1 LRGFILGFRE
11 EFFYATGKFTPGE
24 KDTVAAGEAL
34 DPNIRAEPDDFPL
47 VPAARVRLAQAQPV
61 FDLQVR

>member
-1 LRGFILGFRE
+1 LGFWE
-11 EFFYATGKFTPGE
+11 QFFYTVGKLAPGE
-24 KDTVAAGEAL
+24 KDAVPAGEAL
-34 DPNIRAEPDDFPL
+34 NPDIRAEPDDFPL

>member
-1 LRGFILGFRE
+1 MRGFILGFRE
-11 EFFYATGKFTPGE
+11 EFFYTVGKLTPGE
-24 KDTVAAGEAL
+24 KDAVSAGEAL
-34 DPNIRAEPDDFPL
+34 NPDIRAEPDDFPL